1 MKKAEKDLMKVRKGH
16 EIKLKDGRTGTAS
29 GLYLSATGPVFMIKT
44 RDGQITAENVP
55 AEDIDSLIVE
65 E

>member
-1 MKKAEKDLMKVRKGH
+1 VKKVEKDLMKVRKGS
-16 EIKLKDGRTGTAS
+16 EIKIKDGRVGVAS
-29 GLYLSATGPVFMIKT
+29 GLYLSATGPVFMVKT

-55 AEDIDSLIVE
+55 AEDIDGLLVE